1 MSADLLSLNNLTVK
15 TISQSTN
22 ALVGTIPGRLE
33 TEANGLFT
41 LLNKSESLQ
50 SDVIVTYF
58 TSVNGP

>member
-33 TEANGLFT
+33 TEANYDSASG
-41 LLNKSESLQ
+41 N
-50 SDVIVTYF
+50 
-58 TSVNGP
+58 